1 MPSDWASA
9 PLVVLLAAVTGVQV
23 AVALA
28 LSADSPSFRKIG
40 AFGAAALALLGL
52 LLTLALAASLL
63 LLVAAFVI
71 DSASG
76 HSPADLD
83 QILVELHL
91 AQYLSAGGL
100 AMAVPLVGVLSLLN
114 ARAALAALARRE
126 DRVPRQE
133 RTQVQPHGG

>member
-1 MPSDWASA
+1 MPSDWASG
-9 PLVVLLAAVTGVQV
+9 PLVVLLAAVIGVQV
-23 AVALA
+23 TVTLA
-28 LSADSPSFRKIG
+28 LNAGSPSFRKIG
-40 AFGAAALALLGL
+40 AFGAATLSLLGL
-52 LLTLALAASLL
+52 LITLALAASLL

-100 AMAVPLVGVLSLLN
+100 AMAVPLVGVPSLLN
-114 ARAALAALARRE
+114 AQAALAALARRE
-126 DRVPRQE
+126 DRVPRRE
-133 RTQVQPHGG
+133 RIQIPPHGG